1 MRRILVLGGTGDIGS
16 AIASQFSNDTVVA
29 VGSKDV
35 DLANKESVEEFVR
48 LQSQPFD
55 TIIHCAG
62 FNLPGKFEYTSIS
75 DIEQSVQANLLGFL
89 PIVKN
94 NIHHWRQTGTG
105 RLVIISSL
113 YGFFARDGRLP
124 YVMSKHGLIGLV
136 KTLAIELGPYGTRVN
151 AVSPGYINTKMT
163 SKNNTE
169 ETIAKLVSGIP
180 AGRMGTPE
188 EVAKAVKFLASE
200 DNTYINGQDL
210 IVDGGYSAGG
220 FQGT

>member
-16 AIASQFSNDTVVA
+16 AIVSQFPNDEVIA

-35 DLANKESVEEFVR
+35 DLADVSSVTKFILLHPV
-48 LQSQPFD
+48 PFD

-62 FNLPGKFEYTSIS
+62 FNLPGKLEYTSVS
-75 DIEQSVQANLLGFL
+75 SIEQSVQTNLLGFL

-105 RLVIISSL
+105 RLVVVSSL

-124 YVMSKHGLIGLV
+124 YVMSKHGLVGLV

-200 DNTYINGQDL
+200 ENTYINGHDL